1 VSTAHCC
8 RSMALLWPKLV
19 DARSHM
25 EPGAVDAR
33 SGIAVAV
40 TSVDDRTKV
49 SKMLDFKGDVL

>member
-1 VSTAHCC
+1 
-8 RSMALLWPKLV
+8 MALLWPKLV